1 MPDEYVTQAEHREFE
16 KRMEAEHDRQN
27 HRLSELEEAV
37 KNISTLT
44 VSVSKLAVSMEQMAE
59 EQKKTNVR
67 LTALEQEPAENWK
80 KAVWIVITALIGA
93 AVGYFL
99 H

>member
-80 KAVWIVITALIGA
+80 KAVWLVITALISA

>member
-1 MPDEYVTQAEHREFE
+1 MPEYVTREEHEAVIDRIDAED
-16 KRMEAEHDRQN
+16 ARQN
-27 HRLSELEEAV
+27 HRLEKLEESIGNITKLTISVEKPAV
-37 KNISTLT
+37 NMDKM
-44 VSVSKLAVSMEQMAE
+44 VREQE
-59 EQKKTNVR
+59 KTSAR
-67 LTALEQEPAENWK
+67 LTTLEQEPAENWH